1 MLGVVLLPFKSKVSE
16 QSGMKIIPSR
26 KTIKLVGVCLAHL
39 RNSAPQVSFAYQ
51 GNTTVLF
58 IVADSVFGGKGNIN
72 TKKKVSASDCVD
84 NFVNATYT
92 R

>member
-1 MLGVVLLPFKSKVSE
+1 MFGFVLLPFKSKVSE

-26 KTIKLVGVCLAHL
+26 KTINVVGVCLAHL
-39 RNSAPQVSFAYQ
+39 RNSAPQVSFACQ
-51 GNTTVLF
+51 GNTVLF